1 MADAGWGQGR
11 PDSGILQV
19 LIAFVMQG
27 GQLAAARRRPDNP
40 LTLTHLLWQG
50 PEGASLEAVRLANSE
65 GESPEEREVWVQVA
79 LHLQATPMPFSYTP
93 NESPWMPLAVDRELV
108 SQWVRVLR
116 HGQVNRPA
124 SSPLPPYGSGNSL
137 PPQVGQDMRGRNMP
151 PESVPPNSER
161 SSRPRPEGAPPA
173 PPAPPSP
180 PFTPPG
186 RPPGQRTGS
195 WERSPA
201 DPGEVTVLP
210 CVEVELPPVMNNP
223 AAADYR
229 RDFAR
234 DVALHFG
241 RAARS
246 IPQVREVRGWM
257 RGDRLVLAARF
268 VVAIGNR
275 APMRADMDGAARILA
290 DVLAQR
296 TLPYVLLGFADPG
309 EWMQGAPLPE

>member
-1 MADAGWGQGR
+1 
-11 PDSGILQV
+11 
-19 LIAFVMQG
+19 
-27 GQLAAARRRPDNP
+27 
-40 LTLTHLLWQG
+40 LLWQG
-50 PEGASLEAVRLANSE
+50 PEGASLEAVRLPNSE
-65 GESPEEREVWVQVA
+65 RESPEEREVWVQVA
-79 LHLQATPMPFSYTP
+79 LHLQATPVPFPYTP

-116 HGQVNRPA
+116 HGQMNRPA
-124 SSPLPPYGSGNSL
+124 SSPLPPYGGGTSL
-137 PPQVGQDMRGRNMP
+137 PPQGGQDTRGRNTR
-151 PESVPPNSER
+151 PESAPPHSER
-161 SSRPRPEGAPPA
+161 TSRPRTEGAPPHDAWPPSSSSSGA

-180 PFTPPG
+180 PLTPPV
-186 RPPGQRTGS
+186 RPPNQGTGS
-195 WERSPA
+195 WDRSPA

-210 CVEVELPPVMNNP
+210 CVEVELPPAMNNP

-241 RAARS
+241 RAART

-296 TLPYVLLGFADPG
+296 TLPYVQLGFADPG